1 MNELTVSPNP
11 RTNGTGSLPDMGLEA
26 MEVYIIF
33 SDYFDG
39 PLPSSIFFLSE
50 LL

>member
-1 MNELTVSPNP
+1 MNELTVSQTENEWN
-11 RTNGTGSLPDMGLEA
+11 RFVSGLEA